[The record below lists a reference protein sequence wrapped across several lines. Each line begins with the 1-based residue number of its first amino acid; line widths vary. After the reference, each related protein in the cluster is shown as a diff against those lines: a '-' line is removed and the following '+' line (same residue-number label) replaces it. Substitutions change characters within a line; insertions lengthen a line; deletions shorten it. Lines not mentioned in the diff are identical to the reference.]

1 MTGGGAGLAGHMDS
15 LHLAP
20 PPRRKSS
27 DETIVRPNREM
38 RKSRYRRRMRVL
50 AVVLAA
56 GLLAGC
62 GGKRPVTLTGCLNDA
77 GFLVTATG
85 GKVEG
90 TSPAGIGFTLTVYR
104 SPAAAKRAA
113 SNLDPQTTA
122 LVETGVVDFQG
133 NPSADAKISAH
144 ELHSIRE
151 CLEKAA
157 R

>member
-1 MTGGGAGLAGHMDS
+1 VTGGGAGLAGHMDS

-27 DETIVRPNREM
+27 DGTIVRPNREM
-38 RKSRYRRRMRVL
+38 RKSRYRRRMRAL

-62 GGKRPVTLTGCLNDA
+62 GGKRPVTLSGCLNDA
-77 GFLVTATG
+77 GFLVTASG
-85 GKVEG
+85 AKVEG
-90 TSPAGIGFTLTVYR
+90 ASPGGIGFTLTVYR
-104 SPAAAKRAA
+104 SAAAAKRAA

-133 NPSADAKISAH
+133 NPSPGAKISGR
-144 ELHSIRE
+144 ELESIRR
-151 CLEKAA
+151 CLEKTAM
-157 R
+157 